1 MSAREREEGREREGE
16 KESQTEV
23 ARRMLPFVAELPIPS
38 PFRCHV
44 SLSDS
49 SFVWD
54 LASHSTT
61 PPAPFQTLSLSLFPI
76 DFVAV
81 KLRREAALGDGLA
94 GEGEGGDCT
103 QWN

>member
-1 MSAREREEGREREGE
+1 MEGRERQGE

-23 ARRMLPFVAELPIPS
+23 ARRMLPFVAELPFPLAPS
-38 PFRCHV
+38 RCHV

-61 PPAPFQTLSLSLFPI
+61 PTAPSQTLSLSLFPI

-81 KLRREAALGDGLA
+81 KLRREAALGDGLTGA
-94 GEGEGGDCT
+94 GEKGDCT